1 MMPKQAMQEPRSQT
15 ARVQTDRAQTARANC
30 LALEL
35 TGRPQP
41 ENSDGTQFLDLYLSL
56 DFREAEQKLGDGR
69 FKFGLA
75 GGKLKL
81 KLDEAKINPGWRTLL
96 ETTNSTAL
104 PCQVAGTEAEPT
116 WIFAPQTGSSILNGS
131 LEAVKL
137 LTLQAIEAREGS
149 QARPISI
156 EAIFEVQKTDLRL
169 IEAEGLWPHDIS
181 PNKHAVLEQKQIQ
194 FLLQFKFQPY
204 ASRVELQYTS
214 FSEPPKISSDAVETS
229 DAGLSQLEAAIAR
242 VVAEGSDR
250 DFLALASLAE
260 LNPAQDFAGA
270 KLVAT
275 DLRDIDLS
283 GVNLSRANLRGA
295 DLTDTD
301 LNGANLSGASLA
313 GADLSGAMLGDANLK
328 GANLQRCS
336 LALANLGGANLAGA
350 NLQEANLSN
359 ANLSDADL
367 TDANLTGADLHQAGL
382 VLTTLTGANLEGA
395 NVTAARFKK
404 DRGISEDMERNLKQ
418 RGAIFEDE

>member
-1 MMPKQAMQEPRSQT
+1 MQEPRSQT
-15 ARVQTDRAQTARANC
+15 AQAQTARANC

-35 TGRPQP
+35 TPQP
-41 ENSDGTQFLDLYLSL
+41 DKSDDTQFLDLYLTL
-56 DFREAEQKLGDGR
+56 DFREASQQLGDGR

-81 KLDEAKINPGWRTLL
+81 KLDGATINTDWRSLL
-96 ETTNSTAL
+96 ETTAL
-104 PCQVAGTEAEPT
+104 PCQVQASGTEAEPT
-116 WIFAPQTGSSILNGS
+116 WIFTPQTGSSLLNDS
-131 LEAVKL
+131 LESVKL
-137 LTLQAIEAREGS
+137 LAVQATEPKEGS
-149 QARPISI
+149 PTRPISI
-156 EAIFEVQKTDLRL
+156 EAIFEIQKTDLRL

-181 PNKHAVLEQKQIQ
+181 PNKHAVLEQKLIQ

-214 FSEPPKISSDAVETS
+214 FSEPPRVSSDAVGTS
-229 DAGLSQLEAAIAR
+229 DAELSQLEGAIAR
-242 VVAEGSDR
+242 VLAAADD

-260 LNPAQDFAGA
+260 LNLAQDFVGA

-283 GVNLSRANLRGA
+283 GVNLSHTNLRGS

-301 LNGANLSGASLA
+301 LNSANLSGASLA

-328 GANLQRCS
+328 GTNLQRCS

-350 NLQEANLSN
+350 NLQGANLGN

-367 TDANLTGADLHQAGL
+367 TDANLAGADLHQAGL

-404 DRGISEDMERNLKQ
+404 DKGISEEMERDLKQ

>member
-1 MMPKQAMQEPRSQT
+1 MQELRSQMSGSKT
-15 ARVQTDRAQTARANC
+15 VGANC
-30 LALEL
+30 LAIEL
-35 TGRPQP
+35 TGKSQP
-41 ENSDGTQFLDLYLSL
+41 EKSDSTQFLDLYLTL
-56 DFREAEQKLGDGR
+56 DFREAAQKLGDGH

-81 KLDEAKINPGWRTLL
+81 KIDGATISPGWRSLL
-96 ETTNSTAL
+96 TTINSTAAAL
-104 PCQVAGTEAEPT
+104 PCQVQTAGTEAEPT
-116 WIFAPQTGSSILNGS
+116 WVFAPQSGSSVLNGS
-131 LEAVKL
+131 LESVKL
-137 LTLQAIEAREGS
+137 LALQAKESS

-156 EAIFEVQKTDLRL
+156 EAIFEIQKTDLRS

-181 PNKHAVLEQKQIQ
+181 PNKHAILEQKLIQ
-194 FLLQFKFQPY
+194 FLLQKKFQAY
-204 ASRVELQYTS
+204 ASRVELQYSS
-214 FSEPPKISSDAVETS
+214 FSEPPKVSSDAVEIS
-229 DAGLSQLEAAIAR
+229 DADLSELEAAIAR
-242 VVAEGSDR
+242 VLTAGDR
-250 DFLALASLAE
+250 DFLALANLAE
-260 LNPAQDFAGA
+260 LNPERDFVAA

-283 GVNLSRANLRGA
+283 GINLTRANLRGS
-295 DLTDTD
+295 DLTDTN
-301 LNGANLSGASLA
+301 LNNTDLSGASLA

-367 TDANLTGADLHQAGL
+367 TDANLTNADLHQAGL
-382 VLTTLTGANLEGA
+382 VLTTLTGANLAGA

-404 DRGISEDMERNLKQ
+404 DRGISEEMERDLKQ

>member
-1 MMPKQAMQEPRSQT
+1 MPPMQELRSQMSGSKT
-15 ARVQTDRAQTARANC
+15 VGANC
-30 LALEL
+30 LAIEL
-35 TGRPQP
+35 TGKLQP
-41 ENSDGTQFLDLYLSL
+41 EKSDSTQFLDLYLTL
-56 DFREAEQKLGDGR
+56 DFREAAQKLGDGR

-81 KLDEAKINPGWRTLL
+81 KIDGATISPGWRSLL
-96 ETTNSTAL
+96 TTINSTAAAL
-104 PCQVAGTEAEPT
+104 PCQVQTAGTEAEPT
-116 WIFAPQTGSSILNGS
+116 WIFAPQSGSSVLNGS
-131 LEAVKL
+131 LESVKL
-137 LTLQAIEAREGS
+137 LALQAKES
-149 QARPISI
+149 PQARPISI
-156 EAIFEVQKTDLRL
+156 EAIFEIEKTDLRS

-181 PNKHAVLEQKQIQ
+181 PNKHAILEQKLIQ
-194 FLLQFKFQPY
+194 FLLQKKFQAY
-204 ASRVELQYTS
+204 ASRVELQYSS
-214 FSEPPKISSDAVETS
+214 FSEPPKVSSDAVEIS
-229 DAGLSQLEAAIAR
+229 DADLSELEGAIAR
-242 VVAEGSDR
+242 ILKAGDR
-250 DFLALASLAE
+250 DFLALANLAE
-260 LNPAQDFAGA
+260 LNPALDFVGA

-283 GVNLSRANLRGA
+283 GINLTRANLRGS
-295 DLTDTD
+295 DLTDTN
-301 LNGANLSGASLA
+301 LNNTDLSGASLA

-367 TDANLTGADLHQAGL
+367 TDANLTNADLHQAGL
-382 VLTTLTGANLEGA
+382 VLTTLTGANLAGA

-404 DRGISEDMERNLKQ
+404 DRGISEEMERDLKQ